1 LSSSPS
7 SASVFPLELIAI
19 RSSAKRVGA
28 MTIGPEQSHSQ
39 TPVLA
44 NQIHVQSV
52 DSGQILLQSQSS
64 SGLDQIA
71 QSRMLA
77 PPVVVDVLRRY
88 PSAPPGGRLVGEL
101 IRTLDASLRRSAT
114 HR

>member
-1 LSSSPS
+1 
-7 SASVFPLELIAI
+7 
-19 RSSAKRVGA
+19 

-64 SGLDQIA
+64 SEVGIHVLPSSGSSLPEVGFVSRGRASGHYIYRQLDI
-71 QSRMLA
+71 SIGNST
-77 PPVVVDVLRRY
+77 
-88 PSAPPGGRLVGEL
+88 SA
-101 IRTLDASLRRSAT
+101 S
-114 HR
+114 